1 MLIKIYDL
9 DATGLKMINLVKSPF
24 FGQHRIIT
32 CCLLSE
38 SFQNQ
43 SQCFWVDSAPRD
55 MLPLIPWY
63 CGRSALH
70 WEASFLAECLAG
82 RLQRQEHSEQ
92 PAPAVPYLPCVRR
105 LGALAGSQVYCTGK
119 ALCGAVS
126 HGTLFPHSGFI
137 SCPVPI
143 RDDESHRGSSLLS
156 GGRVGPVTAP
166 L

>member
-92 PAPAVPYLPCVRR
+92 PAPAVPYRVSEGWEHL
-105 LGALAGSQVYCTGK
+105 LGAKCTT
-119 ALCGAVS
+119 ALEKPSVV
-126 HGTLFPHSGFI
+126 L
-137 SCPVPI
+137 
-143 RDDESHRGSSLLS
+143 
-156 GGRVGPVTAP
+156 
-166 L
+166 

>member
-9 DATGLKMINLVKSPF
+9 DATGLKMINLVKSLF

-43 SQCFWVDSAPRD
+43 SQCFWVGSTPSPDSVV
-55 MLPLIPWY
+55 L
-63 CGRSALH
+63 CSALH

-92 PAPAVPYLPCVRR
+92 PAPAVPYRVSEGWEHL
-105 LGALAGSQVYCTGK
+105 LGAKYTT
-119 ALCGAVS
+119 ALEKPSVV
-126 HGTLFPHSGFI
+126 L
-137 SCPVPI
+137 
-143 RDDESHRGSSLLS
+143 
-156 GGRVGPVTAP
+156 
-166 L
+166 